1 MDGYLD
7 AVNPAQHT
15 DVWLG
20 GAVHRVERARLGL
33 HLRLAQLA
41 LRFDQANGVEEKV
54 GAVRDYLALCGL
66 EAQGIGVEQ
75 LVAYAELRLLNGWQ
89 WDLPFMRRPGGDGKP
104 PPYDYPDRNWAWWI
118 HKLASRYGWTRDQ
131 IFELWPEEAACYLQ
145 EIFVSEFDEAEERR
159 SLSEV
164 SYRYDKATKK
174 SRFIPLPRPGWMVG
188 SKPPGKVRIP
198 RSWLPVGEVIKLDE
212 IIH

>member
-1 MDGYLD
+1 MRGYLD
-7 AVNPAQHT
+7 AVNPAQYA
-15 DVWLG
+15 DVHLG
-20 GAVHRVERARLGL
+20 GEVHRVERARLGR

-41 LRFDQANGVEEKV
+41 LRFDGADSAEEKV
-54 GAVRDYLALCGL
+54 AMVRDYLALCGL
-66 EAQGIGVEQ
+66 ETQGTGVEQ
-75 LVAYAELRLLNGWQ
+75 LAAYAELRLLNDWQ
-89 WDLPFMRRPGGDGKP
+89 WNLPFMRQSGGDGKT
-104 PPYDYPDRNWAWWI
+104 PPYDYPDRNWAWWV
-118 HKLASRYGWTRDQ
+118 HKLASRYGWTQDQ
-131 IFELWPEEAACYLQ
+131 IFKLWPEEAACYLQ

-188 SKPPGKVRIP
+188 SKPPEKVRIP
-198 RSWLPVGEVIKLDE
+198 RSWLPVGNIVKLDE